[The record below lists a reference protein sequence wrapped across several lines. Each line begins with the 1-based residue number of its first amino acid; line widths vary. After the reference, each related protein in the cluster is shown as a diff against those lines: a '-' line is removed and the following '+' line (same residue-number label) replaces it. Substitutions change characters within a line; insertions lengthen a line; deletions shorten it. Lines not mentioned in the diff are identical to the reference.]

1 MVRVANASEDQFL
14 GALLGLGIGDAL
26 GMPLRN
32 RSHDQIMAE
41 HGQVQGYLPG
51 VRPDSVAIGPG
62 EFTDE
67 TEITL
72 CIIESLTANGGVIDV
87 DNIGARVAYLAN
99 GDSKAWMGDAT
110 RSALQAAAD
119 SLDFR
124 VPLDEDAP
132 ATGDVASRGVAIG
145 LLHAIGEHD
154 ASALRDDAEAV
165 TRLTHGSPA
174 AITATTAVAQAV
186 RLAARG
192 ESPRDRW
199 AADVAD
205 LLGAGE
211 LAERLRLTCELLQS
225 GTPVGE
231 VITRLGTGDAA
242 IESVPAA
249 FAAAS
254 AAESFEAAVV
264 TAVNAGGATDTI
276 AGIAGAIAG
285 AAGGVNEIP
294 QRLIDDLEGRIYLS
308 LAAPWFFRA
317 VLLRSG
323 QIIDLRRREPPRPSM
338 PPRV

>member
-1 MVRVANASEDQFL
+1 MANAREDQFL
-14 GALLGLGIGDAL
+14 GVLLGLGIGDAL
-26 GMPLRN
+26 GMPLRDLT
-32 RSHDQIMAE
+32 REQITAA
-41 HGQVQGYLPG
+41 HGLVQSYLPG
-51 VRPDSVAIGPG
+51 VRPDGVAIGRG

-67 TEITL
+67 TEIAL
-72 CIIESLTANGGVIDV
+72 CIVESLTANGGVTDV

-99 GDSKAWMGDAT
+99 GDSKAWMSETT
-110 RSALQAAAD
+110 RQALQAAAE

-145 LLHAIGEHD
+145 LLHAIGELD
-154 ASALRDDAEAV
+154 PAALRDDAEAV

-174 AITATTAVAQAV
+174 AIAATTAVAYGV
-186 RLAARG
+186 RLAARD
-192 ESPRDRW
+192 ESPRHRW
-199 AADVAD
+199 ATDVAE
-205 LLGAGE
+205 LLGTGE
-211 LAERLRLTCELLQS
+211 LAERLRLTGELLGA
-225 GTPVGE
+225 GTPADE
-231 VITRLGTGDAA
+231 VIDQLGTGEAA

-254 AAESFEAAVV
+254 AADSFASAVV
-264 TAVNAGGATDTI
+264 TAVNAGGATDTV
-276 AGIAGAIAG
+276 GAIAG
-285 AAGGVNEIP
+285 AIVGAADGVNAIP

>member
-1 MVRVANASEDQFL
+1 MANARADQFL
-14 GALLGLGIGDAL
+14 GALLGLGVGDAL

-32 RSHDQIMAE
+32 RTRDQIAAE
-41 HGQVQGYLPG
+41 HGQVRGYLPG
-51 VRPDSVAIGPG
+51 IRPDGVAIGRG

-67 TEITL
+67 TEIAL
-72 CIIESLTANGGVIDV
+72 CIVESLTANGGVLDV
-87 DNIGARVAYLAN
+87 ENIGARVAYLAN
-99 GDSKAWMGDAT
+99 GDSKAWMSDAT
-110 RSALQAAAD
+110 RQALRAAAD

-145 LLHAIGEHD
+145 LLHAIGEVD
-154 ASALRDDAEAV
+154 PAALRNDAEAV

-174 AITATTAVAQAV
+174 AITATTAVALAV

-199 AADVAD
+199 ATEVAE
-205 LLGAGE
+205 LLGPGE
-211 LAERLRLTCELLQS
+211 LAERLLLTGELLNA

-231 VITRLGTGDAA
+231 VIARLGTGEAA

-254 AAESFEAAVV
+254 AADTFEAAVV
-264 TAVNAGGATDTI
+264 TAVNAGGATDTVG
-276 AGIAGAIAG
+276 AVAGAIAG